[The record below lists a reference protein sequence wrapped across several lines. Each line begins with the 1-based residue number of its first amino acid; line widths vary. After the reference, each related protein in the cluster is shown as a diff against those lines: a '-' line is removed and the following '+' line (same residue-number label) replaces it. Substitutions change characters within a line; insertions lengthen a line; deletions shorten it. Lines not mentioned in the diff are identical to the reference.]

1 MDEGYIFV
9 RMQAEPSYGTSIDEG
24 FFVRQKL
31 FEKYEGGFRHLAET
45 FCWYERAG
53 KHSETMVDHTS
64 YTVVTEE
71 NLYDLSMVDS
81 MDYIDEYMQEY
92 DLSEDEL
99 EELAQD
105 QKIRVQPKEMVTIT
119 KERYEKLLE
128 IERAYQFVMD
138 VLDTDQN

>member
-1 MDEGYIFV
+1 MDKGYIFV

-24 FFVRQKL
+24 FFVGQKL
-31 FEKYEGGFRHLAET
+31 FEKYEDDFRRVAET

-53 KHSETMVDHTS
+53 KHSETMVDHIS
-64 YTVVTEE
+64 YTVVTDE
-71 NLYDLSMVDS
+71 NLYDFSMVDA

-105 QKIRVQPKEMVTIT
+105 QKIRVEPKEMVTIT
-119 KERYEKLLE
+119 KERYDELLKIEKGLN
-128 IERAYQFVMD
+128 IF
-138 VLDTDQN
+138 LDPQ